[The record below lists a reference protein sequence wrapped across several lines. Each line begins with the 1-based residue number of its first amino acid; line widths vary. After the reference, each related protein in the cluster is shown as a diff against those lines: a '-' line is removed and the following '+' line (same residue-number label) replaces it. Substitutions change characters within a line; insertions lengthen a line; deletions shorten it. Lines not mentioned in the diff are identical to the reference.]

1 MTAKHAWDRLLAEA
15 DLDMLVEWHMPQ
27 PQPVWFV
34 ASWVN
39 VELTK
44 NLAEINQLKA
54 LRLNLE
60 S

>member
-1 MTAKHAWDRLLAEA
+1 
-15 DLDMLVEWHMPQ
+15 MLVEWHMPQ